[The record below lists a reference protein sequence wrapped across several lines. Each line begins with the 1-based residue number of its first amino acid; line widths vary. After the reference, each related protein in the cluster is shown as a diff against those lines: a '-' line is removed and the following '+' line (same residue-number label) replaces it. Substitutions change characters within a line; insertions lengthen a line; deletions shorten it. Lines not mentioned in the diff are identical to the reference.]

1 MKIALLLALSAVG
14 IWYNARSTHAWWS
27 HQKTVLPKATDI
39 YGWVGVGFSA
49 LWYGFLFVFFAGLT
63 LNNTL
68 FR

>member
-1 MKIALLLALSAVG
+1 MKFWFLLPITIIGL
-14 IWYNARSTHAWWS
+14 WYNVRAARMWWATQRTQLPPSSDIMGWLGVSTS
-27 HQKTVLPKATDI
+27 V
-39 YGWVGVGFSA
+39 